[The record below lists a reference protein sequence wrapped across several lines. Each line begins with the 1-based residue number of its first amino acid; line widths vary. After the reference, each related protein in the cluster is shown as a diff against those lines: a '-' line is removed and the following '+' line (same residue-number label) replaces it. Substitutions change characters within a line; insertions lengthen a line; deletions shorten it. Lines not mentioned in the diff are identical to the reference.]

1 MSRFL
6 GGYADLVIA
15 GGLVLIA
22 IVVFLLSRMGLLPKK
37 SIPIVAGALVG
48 AFGIVI
54 WRQRRTQIMRARLEE
69 LEKELKI
76 REGKVKQL
84 RDGSL
89 ASETELRK
97 AQAELSAQR
106 TALQQSILQVDART
120 KEERERIDR
129 LDTNEVADEFVRR
142 FGNEPVATP
151 AGLAA
156 APPVAPPAGPAGPQP
171 AGRRP
176 GP

>member
-37 SIPIVAGALVG
+37 SIPIVAGALLG

-76 REGKVKQL
+76 REDKVKNL
-84 RDGSL
+84 RAGSL

-106 TALQQSILQVDART
+106 AALQQSILQVDAST
-120 KEERERIDR
+120 KAERERIDR

-142 FGNEPVATP
+142 FGNQPGPTP
-151 AGLAA
+151 AGPAA

>member
-37 SIPIVAGALVG
+37 SLPIVAGALVG
-48 AFGIVI
+48 VFGFTI
-54 WRQRRTQIMRARLEE
+54 WRERRTRDMRARLDE
-69 LEKELKI
+69 LEKQLKE
-76 REGKVKQL
+76 REKKVQEL

-89 ASETELRK
+89 ASEAELRK
-97 AQAELSAQR
+97 AQADLTAQR
-106 TALQQSILQVDART
+106 AALQQSILQVDAKT
-120 KEERERIDR
+120 KAEQERIER

-142 FGNEPVATP
+142 FGGQP
-151 AGLAA
+151 ASGQAA
-156 APPVAPPAGPAGPQP
+156 AGAP
-171 AGRRP
+171 AGRSP
-176 GP
+176 GS